1 MAVITLVFFVFNRTF
16 NYWKNRGW
24 PHDSPN
30 WIFGNFSGLGTTKH
44 FLHFYRDLYQ
54 KYKSV
59 SSVAGLYFFFQPV
72 AFITDLDIAQR
83 ILVTDFHNFADR
95 GIFNNEQGDPLSAHL
110 FALDGPRWRYIRN
123 KLSPTFTSGKM
134 KNMFPIVVE
143 VANNFQN
150 VYKKLLKNESI
161 IEIKDLNARFTTD
174 VIGACAFGL
183 DCNSLLDPN
192 ADFRRN
198 CGNFFTKRR
207 HHPLIEGF
215 IMSFPKLAEKLNMK
229 FIPQQ
234 VSDFFIKS
242 VEETVAYREANN
254 IQRNDFMSMLIN
266 LKNHSTIDEN
276 GKEIKGIT
284 MGQLAAQAF
293 VFFLAGFET
302 SSTTMSFCLY
312 ELARNSE
319 IQDTLRS
326 EIKDFLNSEELTYEI
341 VNKMP
346 YLEQIVMGMTLFLT
360 LFILLL
366 YLFLFLETLRKYSVV
381 PDLFRVA
388 LNDYKVPN
396 TNFVIEKGTRVMIPA
411 DAIHHDSSIYPE
423 PETFNPERFNLN
435 EIKKRHPLTWLPF
448 GGGPRNCIG
457 MRFGKMQVKVGI
469 ITLIRNFKFSTCSK
483 TSIPIQIDK
492 TNMLVNPLGGVY
504 LKVEE
509 I

>member
-1 MAVITLVFFVFNRTF
+1 
-16 NYWKNRGW
+16 
-24 PHDSPN
+24 
-30 WIFGNFSGLGTTKH
+30 
-44 FLHFYRDLYQ
+44 DLYQ
-54 KYKSV
+54 KYKNV

-72 AFITDLDIAQR
+72 AFVTDLDIAQK

-174 VIGACAFGL
+174 VIGTCAFGL

-242 VEETVAYREANN
+242 VEETVAYREAHN

-276 GKEIKGIT
+276 GKEIEGIT

-293 VFFLAGFET
+293 VFFLAG
-302 SSTTMSFCLY
+302 
-312 ELARNSE
+312 NSE

-326 EIKDFLNSEELTYEI
+326 EIKDFLNADELTYEI

-346 YLEQIVMGMTLFLT
+346 YLEQIVM
-360 LFILLL
+360 
-366 YLFLFLETLRKYSVV
+366 ETLRKYSVV
-381 PDLFRVA
+381 PDLSRVA

-411 DAIHHDSSIYPE
+411 DAIHHDPSIYPE

-457 MRFGKMQVKVGI
+457 MRFGKM
-469 ITLIRNFKFSTCSK
+469 
-483 TSIPIQIDK
+483 
-492 TNMLVNPLGGVY
+492 
-504 LKVEE
+504 
-509 I
+509 